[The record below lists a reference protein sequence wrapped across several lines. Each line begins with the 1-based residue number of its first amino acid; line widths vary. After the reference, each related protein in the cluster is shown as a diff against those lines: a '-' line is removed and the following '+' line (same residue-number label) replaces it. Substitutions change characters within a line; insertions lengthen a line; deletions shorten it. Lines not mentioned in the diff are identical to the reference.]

1 MSFRVR
7 AGLSVLGVV
16 TIAGAMAN
24 ACAASSGVT
33 AAATSAAT
41 SGSGGAGTA
50 TSGSGGGLFATGT
63 GGETPFTTASS
74 GGPGSTGSG
83 GSCAAVSSEATS
95 ELQPADILIAV
106 DTSGSMDE
114 EIAQVQQNLNAFA
127 SLIVASGIDVHVVLL
142 ADAAMCIP
150 APLGSGAC
158 GGADEKLPAYRHVIQ
173 TVNSTD
179 ALDLILSSYPQWKSS
194 LRPGATK
201 TIAVVSDD
209 DASGSAAAFTSA
221 LLALDPPTFQG
232 FKFDAIVSFE
242 DPAVCTGCFF
252 NCVACASKCCNKA
265 LFCEPISASEGTV
278 YKQLVQQ
285 SGGVIGD
292 LCTGNFA
299 PVFKDMA
306 TSVVQGSQ
314 ISCDYAIPAPDGGM
328 IDPAKVN
335 VQYTASGGMQQ
346 PILNVPSAAGC
357 GQSGGWYYDAPQN
370 PTKITLCPTTC
381 TAIQSNPGGK
391 VDVLF
396 GCETIV
402 KPPE

>member
-1 MSFRVR
+1 MSFRAR

-16 TIAGAMAN
+16 TIVGALAN
-24 ACAASSGVT
+24 ACSASSAVT
-33 AAATSAAT
+33 AATT
-41 SGSGGAGTA
+41 SGSGGAGAT

-63 GGETPFTTASS
+63 GGDTPFTTGST

-95 ELQPADILIAV
+95 ELQPADIIIAV

-114 EIAQVQQNLNAFA
+114 EIVQVQQNLNAFA

-142 ADAAMCIP
+142 ADANICIP

-158 GGADEKLPAYRHVIQ
+158 GGADEKLPSYRHVIQ

-209 DASGSAAAFTSA
+209 DSNTGAAAFQSA

-252 NCVACASKCCNKA
+252 NCVACASKCCDKA
-265 LFCEPISASEGTV
+265 TFCTPISAAEGKV

-292 LCTGNFA
+292 LCIENFA
-299 PVFKDMA
+299 PVFQDMA
-306 TSVVQGSQ
+306 TSVVTASK
-314 ISCDYAIPAPDGGM
+314 ISCDYAIPVPDGGM

-335 VQYTASGGMQQ
+335 VQYTAGGGMPQ
-346 PILNVPSAAGC
+346 PILNVPTAAGC
-357 GQSGGWYYDAPQN
+357 GQNGGWYYDAPQN

-381 TAIQSNPGGK
+381 SAIQSNPGGK

-396 GCETIV
+396 GCETII
-402 KPPE
+402 KPAE